1 MKQLITAVILTATA
15 ITAQAKNIS
24 LDCTFTN
31 VNGGV
36 GTMSFLFDPELKT
49 GIIPGQPPG
58 VGSLVVN
65 TSVSEYT
72 LVGITEMPFTINRE
86 TLALMINKKLPGQC
100 EISKNNN
107 KI

>member
-15 ITAQAKNIS
+15 ITAQAKNIA

-31 VNGGV
+31 DKGGV
-36 GTMSFLFDPELKT
+36 RSIPLLFDPELKT
-49 GIIPGQPPG
+49 GIIVRPGPG
-58 VGSLVVN
+58 VISLVVN

-72 LVGITEMPFTINRE
+72 LVDMIGTPYTINRE
-86 TLALMINKKLPGQC
+86 TLAFMVDRRLPGQC
-100 EISKNNN
+100 EISKTNN